1 MNSIEN
7 LKWRYACKKFDETKQ
22 LTQDQINMLC
32 EAFNLTATSYGL
44 QPIKMVVVTNK
55 SILKELVPHSYNQ
68 QQIGQASA
76 LLVLC
81 AQNTIDKQFIIDH
94 FELVKQVRKTPDD
107 TLAPFRESLIKNF
120 ESKSEEEIKIW
131 ALKQAYIA
139 MGNLLTVCA
148 AEKIDACPMEG
159 FIPKEYNSILK
170 LEEKGLNSVLVI
182 PVGYRDDSD
191 LFNQMEKVRKPL
203 DEVIHRID

>member
-22 LTQDQINMLC
+22 LSQDKINTLC

-44 QPIKMVVVTNK
+44 QPIEMIVVTNK

-81 AQNTIDKQFIIDH
+81 SKTTIDEKFIVDH
-94 FELVKQVRKTPDD
+94 FELVKQIRKTPDD
-107 TLAPFRESLIKNF
+107 TLAPFRQSLIKNF
-120 ESKSEEEIKIW
+120 KSKSEEEINTW

-159 FIPKEYNSILK
+159 FIPKEYNRILN
-170 LEEKGLNSVLVI
+170 LEERGLNSVLVI
-182 PVGYRDDSD
+182 PVGYRDESD
-191 LFNQMEKVRKPL
+191 LFNRMEKVRKPL
-203 DEVIHRID
+203 DEVIHLID

>member
-94 FELVKQVRKTPDD
+94 FELVKKVRKTPDD